1 MATRTETLVHRSSD
15 LSGVE
20 IPKDAPFVKVMLTV
34 DGTPRRVELDLS
46 QGELDELRTLLKP
59 YFDAKPVAEGKAPA
73 TTSNDANQE
82 MRRWAIKTATDA
94 GGSYVFNGET
104 LETPNA
110 RGRLS
115 QQWKDAYTMAHTP
128 TDDVHASEEAINAAI
143 AAGEAG
149 KGK

>member
-1 MATRTETLVHRSSD
+1 
-15 LSGVE
+15 VE

-73 TTSNDANQE
+73 TTSTDANQL
-82 MRRWAIKTATDA
+82 MRQWAIKTATDA

-115 QQWKDAYTMAHTP
+115 QQWKDAYAMAHTP

-143 AAGEAG
+143 AAGEAVKAG